1 MSYMHIDNLYKD
13 EAILQF
19 RECYAMEKIHGTSAH
34 VGFRTG
40 VASMVDGHC
49 DPSVSYFAG
58 GEKHERFKALFAE
71 HEADMLR
78 IFADMGVDQL
88 IVYGEAYGGKCQG
101 MKDTYGPD
109 LRFVAFEV
117 KVGDNWLSVPQAEEL
132 ARRLG
137 FDFVHYKR
145 IPATIEAID
154 EQRDA
159 DSVQA
164 FKNGMGTGKM
174 REGVVLRPIFELV
187 RNNGKRIIAKHKR
200 PEFCETQSMRE
211 ADPTKR
217 IVLDEAV
224 AISHE
229 WVTETRLR
237 HVLEA
242 MTAGTEDGTSLLGIE
257 DTGRV
262 IEAVMKDVEREGRGE
277 FLDSKAVRK
286 AIGARTAYMFKRWI
300 GSRFAKELELGI
312 AAMKEPQ

>member
-13 EAILQF
+13 DTILSF

-34 VGFRTG
+34 VAFRTG

-49 DPSVSYFAG
+49 DPAVSYFAG
-58 GEKHERFKALFAE
+58 GEKHDRFKALFAE

-78 IFADMGVDQL
+78 VFADMGVDQL

-117 KVGDNWLSVPQAEEL
+117 RTGDSWLNVPSAEQV
-132 ARRLG
+132 ARKLG

-145 IPATIEAID
+145 IPATMEAID

-159 DSVQA
+159 SSVQA
-164 FKNGMGTGKM
+164 FKILGLTDKM
-174 REGVVLRPIFELV
+174 REGVVLRPLTEFV
-187 RNNGKRIIAKHKR
+187 MNNGKRVIAKHKR

-211 ADPTKR
+211 ADPAKR
-217 IVLDEAV
+217 QMLDEAS
-224 AISHE
+224 AIAAE
-229 WVTETRLR
+229 WVTESRLK
-237 HVLEA
+237 HVLDA

-257 DTGRV
+257 DTGKV
-262 IEAVMKDVEREGRGE
+262 IQAMMADVAREAAGE
-277 FLDSKAVRK
+277 FADSKEARK
-286 AIGARTAYMFKRWI
+286 AIGARTAMLFKRWI
-300 GSRFAKELELGI
+300 GSRFAKELALG
-312 AAMKEPQ
+312 AQYGTDD